1 MHHQNELIL
10 VFVYFHL
17 YITDSCNL
25 VCQYCRGKIFDT
37 PETDCGEIAIDESIP
52 AEVTFHLPD
61 LYRFLGDDPDAVL
74 TFIGE
79 NRHYA
84 PASFRPSWKR
94 RRYHDS

>member
-74 TFIGE
+74 TFIGGE
-79 NRHYA
+79 
-84 PASFRPSWKR
+84 PTLRPGLIQTIM
-94 RRYHDS
+94 